1 MGGGAG
7 GLITQRWQSGTCG
20 SRTLSSIL
28 ASNHNAGSAGRIIK
42 WHLAQN
48 NNNLSGAYGSVF
60 NIHSGQF
67 QSRSQWFLS
76 KYT

>member
-20 SRTLSSIL
+20 SRTIGSIL

-42 WHLAQN
+42 WQLSQN
-48 NNNLSGAYGSVF
+48 RNNLAGAYGTVF
-60 NIHSGQF
+60 GIHSGQF
-67 QSRSQWFLS
+67 QARAQWFL
-76 KYT
+76 